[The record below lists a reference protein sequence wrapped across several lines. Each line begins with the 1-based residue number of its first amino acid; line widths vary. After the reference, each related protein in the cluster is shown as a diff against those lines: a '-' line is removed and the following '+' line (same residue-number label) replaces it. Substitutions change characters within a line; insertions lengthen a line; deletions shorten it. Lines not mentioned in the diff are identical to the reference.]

1 MGTGPSL
8 VIKGSL
14 IASFII
20 VIFLFRLTAGIE
32 VSPVANAAPMY
43 PSDYGSNPETESVR
57 VTSQP
62 AIGCALSSSFPP
74 EVTQWCGLITAYA
87 AQHDLSADLIAALI
101 WLESG
106 GDQVAYSRSGAV
118 GLMQVMPRDGIASS
132 FMCKNGP
139 CFTDRPT
146 TAELQDPEFNIS
158 FGTRMLA
165 KLLQRSG
172 SMREA
177 LKNYGPMD
185 VGYTYADKVLAIY
198 ERHRQ

>member
-1 MGTGPSL
+1 
-8 VIKGSL
+8 
-14 IASFII
+14 
-20 VIFLFRLTAGIE
+20 
-32 VSPVANAAPMY
+32 
-43 PSDYGSNPETESVR
+43 
-57 VTSQP
+57 
-62 AIGCALSSSFPP
+62 
-74 EVTQWCGLITAYA
+74 
-87 AQHDLSADLIAALI
+87 
-101 WLESG
+101 
-106 GDQVAYSRSGAV
+106 
-118 GLMQVMPRDGIASS
+118 MQVMPRDGIASS

-177 LKNYGPMD
+177 LKNYGPMN